1 MNFTKYE
8 LETTINWN
16 LGDDTAYISTR
27 MPAVMRHMEKVLGVK
42 PTTTHKDSMGRIY
55 GKDYEIPKKFIRM
68 PRRTRQVSEEQR
80 KKMADRLAEVRA
92 RTNP

>member
-1 MNFTKYE
+1 MHFTKYE

-16 LGDDTAYISTR
+16 MGDDTAYISTR

-42 PTTTHKDSMGRIY
+42 PTTTHKDSFGKIY

-68 PRRTRQVSEEQR
+68 PRRSRQVSEEQR
-80 KKMADRLAEVRA
+80 VKMAARLEKA
-92 RTNP
+92 RVGKS